1 LICYLAYFYLNLQ
14 IKRFNI
20 LSLFTGLFMASI
32 PDPKLMHEVKEL
44 IVDVCNLSSID
55 IKPDDIT
62 DDEPLVGPGSQ
73 LELDSLDVTEIIVA
87 IEKKYGIRVG
97 SMNLSR
103 EIIQS
108 TTALVAFI
116 QEKLSEKVKIENVKA
131 S

>member
-1 LICYLAYFYLNLQ
+1 
-14 IKRFNI
+14 
-20 LSLFTGLFMASI
+20 MAI
-32 PDPKLMHEVKEL
+32 TPDPKLAKEVKEL

-55 IKPDDIT
+55 ISADDIT

-108 TTALVAFI
+108 TTALVTFI
-116 QEKLSEKVKIENVKA
+116 QEKLAEKSEVADVKA

>member
-1 LICYLAYFYLNLQ
+1 MGTVVNLKQ
-14 IKRFNI
+14 
-20 LSLFTGLFMASI
+20 
-32 PDPKLMHEVKEL
+32 EVKEL

-55 IKPDDIT
+55 IKPEDIT

-108 TTALVAFI
+108 VSALVNFI
-116 QEKLSEKVKIENVKA
+116 QDKLDESSGLEKVRA

>member
-1 LICYLAYFYLNLQ
+1 
-14 IKRFNI
+14 
-20 LSLFTGLFMASI
+20 MAI
-32 PDPKLMHEVKEL
+32 DADPKLMQEVKKL

-55 IKPDDIT
+55 ISPDNIT
-62 DDEPLVGPGSQ
+62 DNEPLVGPGSQ
-73 LELDSLDVTEIIVA
+73 LELDSLDITEIIVA

-108 TTALVAFI
+108 VAALVTFI
-116 QEKLSEKVKIENVKA
+116 QDKLSENSDLENVRA

>member
-1 LICYLAYFYLNLQ
+1 MSVVI
-14 IKRFNI
+14 
-20 LSLFTGLFMASI
+20 
-32 PDPKLMHEVKEL
+32 DPKLLKEVKKL

-55 IKPDDIT
+55 INPDDIT
-62 DDEPLVGPGSQ
+62 DDEPLIGPGSQ

-108 TTALVAFI
+108 VSALVIFL
-116 QEKLSEKVKIENVKA
+116 QEKLSENSNLEKIKA

>member
-1 LICYLAYFYLNLQ
+1 
-14 IKRFNI
+14 
-20 LSLFTGLFMASI
+20 MAI
-32 PDPKLMHEVKEL
+32 TPDPKLAKEVKEL

-55 IKPDDIT
+55 ISADDIT

-108 TTALVAFI
+108 TTALVTFI
-116 QEKLSEKVKIENVKA
+116 QEKLAEKANVADVKI

>member
-1 LICYLAYFYLNLQ
+1 MSAGINQ
-14 IKRFNI
+14 
-20 LSLFTGLFMASI
+20 
-32 PDPKLMHEVKEL
+32 KLMQEVKEL

-55 IKPDDIT
+55 ITAEDIT
-62 DDEPLVGPGSQ
+62 DNEPLVGPGSQ

-108 TTALVAFI
+108 VSALVKFI
-116 QEKLSEKVKIENVKA
+116 QDKLNESNGREEAKA

>member
-1 LICYLAYFYLNLQ
+1 MNVVA
-14 IKRFNI
+14 
-20 LSLFTGLFMASI
+20 
-32 PDPKLMHEVKEL
+32 DPKLLQEVKEL

-55 IKPDDIT
+55 INPDDIS
-62 DDEPLVGPGSQ
+62 DDESLVGPGSQ

-108 TTALVAFI
+108 VKALVNFI
-116 QEKLSEKVKIENVKA
+116 QEKLSEKSNIENIKV

>member
-1 LICYLAYFYLNLQ
+1 
-14 IKRFNI
+14 
-20 LSLFTGLFMASI
+20 MAII
-32 PDPKLMHEVKEL
+32 PDPKLMQEVKEL

-55 IKPDDIT
+55 INPEDIK
-62 DDEPLVGPGSQ
+62 DHEPLVGPGSQ

-108 TTALVAFI
+108 TIALVTFI
-116 QEKLSEKVKIENVKA
+116 QEKLSEKQI
-131 S
+131 

>member
-1 LICYLAYFYLNLQ
+1 
-14 IKRFNI
+14 
-20 LSLFTGLFMASI
+20 MV
-32 PDPKLMHEVKEL
+32 DPKLILELKEL
-44 IVDVCNLSSID
+44 IIEVCNLSSLD
-55 IKPDDIT
+55 IKPEDIT
-62 DDEPLVGPGSQ
+62 DTEPLVGPGSQ

-108 TTALVAFI
+108 INALASFI
-116 QEKLSEKVKIENVKA
+116 YDRLYNTSEDTESSSIGNVKA

>member
-1 LICYLAYFYLNLQ
+1 
-14 IKRFNI
+14 
-20 LSLFTGLFMASI
+20 MANI
-32 PDPKLMHEVKEL
+32 PDPKLIKEVKEL
-44 IVDVCNLSSID
+44 IVDVCNLSTID
-55 IKPDDIT
+55 ITPDDIE
-62 DDEPLVGPGSQ
+62 DNDPLVGPGSQ

-108 TTALVAFI
+108 TTALVNFI
-116 QEKLSEKVKIENVKA
+116 QEKLAEKANTADVKI

>member
-1 LICYLAYFYLNLQ
+1 MNVV
-14 IKRFNI
+14 
-20 LSLFTGLFMASI
+20 T
-32 PDPKLMHEVKEL
+32 DPKLLQEVKEL

-55 IKPDDIT
+55 INPDDIS
-62 DDEPLVGPGSQ
+62 DDESLVGPGSQ

-108 TTALVAFI
+108 VKALVDFI
-116 QEKLSEKVKIENVKA
+116 QEKLSEKSNIENIKA

>member
-1 LICYLAYFYLNLQ
+1 
-14 IKRFNI
+14 
-20 LSLFTGLFMASI
+20 MASI

>member
-1 LICYLAYFYLNLQ
+1 
-14 IKRFNI
+14 
-20 LSLFTGLFMASI
+20 MAI
-32 PDPKLMHEVKEL
+32 TPDPKLAKEVKEL

-55 IKPDDIT
+55 ISADDIT

-108 TTALVAFI
+108 TTALVTFI
-116 QEKLSEKVKIENVKA
+116 QEKLAEKANVADVKV

>member
-1 LICYLAYFYLNLQ
+1 MTIV
-14 IKRFNI
+14 
-20 LSLFTGLFMASI
+20 
-32 PDPKLMHEVKEL
+32 PDPKLMQEVKEL

-55 IKPDDIT
+55 ISSEDIT
-62 DDEPLVGPGSQ
+62 DNEPLVGPGSQ

-108 TTALVAFI
+108 TTALVTFI
-116 QEKLSEKVKIENVKA
+116 QEKLSENSNLENIKA

>member
-1 LICYLAYFYLNLQ
+1 
-14 IKRFNI
+14 
-20 LSLFTGLFMASI
+20 MAI
-32 PDPKLMHEVKEL
+32 TPDPKLAKEVKEL

-55 IKPDDIT
+55 ISADDIT
-62 DDEPLVGPGSQ
+62 DNEPLVGPGSQ

-108 TTALVAFI
+108 TTALVTFI
-116 QEKLSEKVKIENVKA
+116 QEKLAEKANVADVKV

>member
-1 LICYLAYFYLNLQ
+1 
-14 IKRFNI
+14 
-20 LSLFTGLFMASI
+20 
-32 PDPKLMHEVKEL
+32 
-44 IVDVCNLSSID
+44 VCNLSSID
-55 IKPDDIT
+55 ITADDIT
-62 DDEPLVGPGSQ
+62 DGDPLVGPGSQ

-108 TTALVAFI
+108 ITALVTFV
-116 QEKLSEKVKIENVKA
+116 QEKLNENSDLENIKA

>member
-1 LICYLAYFYLNLQ
+1 MTTAV
-14 IKRFNI
+14 
-20 LSLFTGLFMASI
+20 
-32 PDPKLMHEVKEL
+32 DPKLLKEVKEL

-55 IKPDDIT
+55 IDPEEIT
-62 DDEPLVGPGSQ
+62 DNEPLIGPGSK

-87 IEKKYGIRVG
+87 IEKKYAIRVG

-108 TTALVAFI
+108 VTALVTFI
-116 QEKLSEKVKIENVKA
+116 QEKMSENPNLQNAKA

>member
-1 LICYLAYFYLNLQ
+1 
-14 IKRFNI
+14 
-20 LSLFTGLFMASI
+20 MAAGT
-32 PDPKLMHEVKEL
+32 DPKLMQEVKEL
-44 IVDVCNLSSID
+44 IVEVCNLSSID
-55 IKPDDIT
+55 IKPEDIS
-62 DDEPLVGPGSQ
+62 DHEPLVGPDSQ

-108 TTALVAFI
+108 VSALVTFI
-116 QEKLSEKVKIENVKA
+116 RDKVNGNSSMQNVKA

>member
-1 LICYLAYFYLNLQ
+1 MTIV
-14 IKRFNI
+14 
-20 LSLFTGLFMASI
+20 
-32 PDPKLMHEVKEL
+32 PDPKLMQEVKEL

-55 IKPDDIT
+55 ISPEDIT
-62 DDEPLVGPGSQ
+62 DNEPLVGPGSQ

-108 TTALVAFI
+108 TTALVTFI
-116 QEKLSEKVKIENVKA
+116 QEKLSENSNLENIKA

>member
-1 LICYLAYFYLNLQ
+1 
-14 IKRFNI
+14 
-20 LSLFTGLFMASI
+20 MAI
-32 PDPKLMHEVKEL
+32 TPDPKLVKEVKDL

-55 IKPDDIT
+55 ISADDIT

-108 TTALVAFI
+108 TTALVTFI
-116 QEKLSEKVKIENVKA
+116 QEKLAEKANVADVKV